1 MKRSFREAKW
11 YPYAVAACI
20 AVVLYVVL
28 TQFSSVWGGISRFV
42 GYFSAVIY
50 GVVIAYMINPLASF
64 LERKLF
70 KGIAKEKLR
79 WVLSSV
85 LAIVIVLL
93 VLSLVF
99 VLMIP
104 QLIDSV
110 KTFSENLDG
119 YVASLTRLIENLG
132 LTGSKLDI
140 SRFVSSSESLLEMIS
155 GFITDNLDSILATSL
170 GAGKSI
176 VTVVIGFI
184 FSVYILM
191 DKRRLIAG
199 SCRLLRASCGIK
211 RYDKLMVF
219 LKKCHAIFNSYI
231 VCNLIDCMI
240 IGILNFI
247 FMTIAGMEY
256 AGLVS
261 VIVAITN
268 LIPTFGP
275 IVGGVIGAFVL
286 LMVRPVH
293 ALVFL
298 IFTVAL
304 QFADGYVIKPRLF
317 GNSLGVS
324 GLLILIGVV
333 VGGNMFGIIGIL
345 LAIPVVAIL
354 DLVYNSYLMPWLEQK
369 RHIENEMP
377 AAGTGSEHAEV
388 DDGTQS

>member
-28 TQFSSVWGGISRFV
+28 TQFTSVWGGISRFI

-219 LKKCHAIFNSYI
+219 LKHADIR
-231 VCNLIDCMI
+231 
-240 IGILNFI
+240 FI
-247 FMTIAGMEY
+247 Y
-256 AGLVS
+256 AVKQ
-261 VIVAITN
+261 VDENKYVFTVD
-268 LIPTFGP
+268 PDP
-275 IVGGVIGAFVL
+275 VDPGAFGEEIVITD
-286 LMVRPVH
+286 
-293 ALVFL
+293 AL
-298 IFTVAL
+298 
-304 QFADGYVIKPRLF
+304 IKA
-317 GNSLGVS
+317 GKGCTS
-324 GLLILIGVV
+324 
-333 VGGNMFGIIGIL
+333 
-345 LAIPVVAIL
+345 AHIPAKKKASCIRRA
-354 DLVYNSYLMPWLEQK
+354 Y
-369 RHIENEMP
+369 
-377 AAGTGSEHAEV
+377 
-388 DDGTQS
+388 